1 MVSSCYA
8 EFPDCGAHGSIMGL
22 LCPGMTAFISL
33 CHERTARG
41 QKIVEERISADR
53 QKKQG
58 TVLENDPLH
67 EV

>member
-1 MVSSCYA
+1 MRSFLSSVHA
-8 EFPDCGAHGSIMGL
+8 GL
-22 LCPGMTAFISL
+22 SMDLLYPEMTSFISL
-33 CHERTARG
+33 CHERAARG

-58 TVLENDPLH
+58 TVLENDPLY